1 MNRIAFRLFK
11 KWGANLQFKRFI
23 TDLTTLQEG
32 KYEERL
38 ELWFNLMNEYEETL
52 KSDANDMNLE
62 YFVSREKFSNVV
74 RASYPQNESRQSFE
88 EITARVFKGGSS
100 VMEMKELLEVCQSDK
115 EVERMCRTIL

>member
-62 YFVSREKFSNVV
+62 TTYVSREKFSNVV
-74 RASYPQNESRQSFE
+74 RASYPQN
-88 EITARVFKGGSS
+88 
-100 VMEMKELLEVCQSDK
+100 
-115 EVERMCRTIL
+115 